1 MFTHVPTYGV
11 FQAGQTYK
19 PAHFSETKVRLSN
32 SDVARRALANIVG
45 PLETSTS
52 MCVLFLFL
60 FKKMENCNGN
70 FIFNYIILYLS
81 Y

>member
-19 PAHFSETKVRLSN
+19 PTHFSETKVRLSN
-32 SDVARRALANIVG
+32 SDVARRAPAPWQILWAPLKRFDQYKHVCFILIYFLIV
-45 PLETSTS
+45 
-52 MCVLFLFL
+52 
-60 FKKMENCNGN
+60 MENLS
-70 FIFNYIILYLS
+70 YIILYLS